1 MTLTVTIG
9 PAVDLRPSRLRLDR
23 PRGRWWALLKP
34 VSAEYTGYGVD
45 LTPEVLAEV
54 AASYDPAVDMA
65 PLKFDHVDKGPAQG
79 WVQAV
84 RFDGDVLWIQ
94 PTDLTAA
101 ATEGIRGRQILR
113 MSAEID
119 PAHPETGGWYLFGVA
134 LLGAA
139 SPAVL
144 GLPHIHL
151 SARRYRLAD
160 NPENPMDEDELDET
174 HDDNANPEEQP
185 EADPTDDDA
194 LEDDLDLVDDLAED
208 DADGD
213 DADDDDGSEDDE
225 PDDTAAVRLSRE
237 RRALNRERRAAR
249 REVRLARLER
259 SRNTVER
266 DVEALGARVNLGMR
280 RAGLVGLLLTLKAA
294 ERPTAVRLAR
304 PGKNGKAGK
313 DGQRRTVERPAYD
326 VLLASLRALPD
337 PADGLR
343 GDLASEDGAPAAG
356 RDRRSAVQLAADTRL
371 GIDGER
377 ALELQRRYPTAF
389 GSNQND

>member
-1 MTLTVTIG
+1 MTRTVTIG
-9 PAVDLRPSRLRLDR
+9 PPVDLRPSRLRLDR
-23 PRGRWWALLKP
+23 PQGRWWALLKP

-65 PLKFDHVDKGPAQG
+65 PLKFDHVNKGPAQG

-94 PTDLTAA
+94 PTDLSAA

-119 PAHPETGGWYLFGVA
+119 PEHPETGGWYLFGVA

-144 GLPHIHL
+144 GLPHIQL

-160 NPENPMDEDELDET
+160 ALEIPMDEDELDET

-185 EADPTDDDA
+185 EVDPTDDA
-194 LEDDLDLVDDLAED
+194 LEDDLDLVDDLDEDDPPDED
-208 DADGD
+208 DAD
-213 DADDDDGSEDDE
+213 ADGDDGSEDDE
-225 PDDTAAVRLSRE
+225 PEDTDAVRLSRE
-237 RRALNRERRAAR
+237 RRALNRERKKAR
-249 REVRLARLER
+249 REVRLARRER
-259 SRNTVER
+259 ARNTVER

-294 ERPTAVRLAR
+294 ERPTSVRLAR
-304 PGKNGKAGK
+304 KGK

-337 PADGLR
+337 PAAGLG

-356 RDRRSAVQLAADTRL
+356 RDRRSAVQLARDTRL

-389 GSNQND
+389 GPNQTD